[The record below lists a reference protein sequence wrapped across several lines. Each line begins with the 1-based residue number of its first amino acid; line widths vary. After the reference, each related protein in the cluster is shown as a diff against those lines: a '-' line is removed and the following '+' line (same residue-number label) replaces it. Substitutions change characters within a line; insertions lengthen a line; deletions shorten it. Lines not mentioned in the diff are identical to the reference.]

1 MIFSDSWSYEE
12 FTKMASGHQT
22 IGGFVIMWLMMHG
35 VCEDVFKHDN
45 VQKLLKSNEHFD
57 LIFTESSFGQEA
69 MLALGHKFGAPT
81 ITIQGFGTWSAQNMD
96 AGNALSIASIP
107 DRTSFAITDQM
118 SLTQRVMNLVSTSLT
133 LAVYYLFHL
142 PRQDRLMRQYYSQDP
157 PYLADM
163 TRNISLYFVGS
174 HPAIEYTQ
182 PVTPNIVNIAGIN
195 ISPERIPLTQ
205 V

>member
-1 MIFSDSWSYEE
+1 
-12 FTKMASGHQT
+12 
-22 IGGFVIMWLMMHG
+22 MMHG
-35 VCEDVFKHDN
+35 VCEDVFKHKN
-45 VQKLLKSNEHFD
+45 VQKLLKSNDHFD
-57 LIFTESSFGQEA
+57 LIFTESSFGQES

-118 SLTQRVMNLVSTSLT
+118 SFTQRVMNLASTSLT